1 MELIVKIKSDG
12 SNPYYQDGDVV
23 EAMSLDRIYLAHAE
37 MICNPRNFDFNTFG
51 DGAGEGPLGQQAKD
65 DVGMGGGNL
74 QGNLLGIGRQ
84 FKENGGNGHGH

>member
-37 MICNPRNFDFNTFG
+37 MICDPRNFDFNTFG
-51 DGAGEGPLGQQAKD
+51 WKSG
-65 DVGMGGGNL
+65 
-74 QGNLLGIGRQ
+74 
-84 FKENGGNGHGH
+84 F